1 LDGRLG
7 CVTRVLLS
15 EAGAVDGVSA
25 GILVGMLLRMLDGLN
40 VGTDVLLLVGIML
53 GSLVKLNEGAAVG
66 ANVLLMGLNV
76 GVDVVGLLVKLN
88 EGAGVGANVLLMGL
102 NVGVDASVV
111 VGEVLGLDVDGVTV
125 GCQLGTTVG

>member
-53 GSLVKLNEGAAVG
+53 GLLVKLNEGAA
-66 ANVLLMGLNV
+66 
-76 GVDVVGLLVKLN
+76 
-88 EGAGVGANVLLMGL
+88 VGANVLLMGL

-111 VGEVLGLDVDGVTV
+111 VGEVLGLDADGVTV